1 MQLKL
6 DRIELP
12 IFKGDLVEWNSF
24 KDLFIILI
32 HNNDQIDNTLKL
44 HQLRSHLRGTA
55 FDTIKGY
62 QLIGANY
69 AAAWE
74 DLLKRYDRT
83 DNIIQE
89 YIKKFIEMPILGHQT
104 NYQKFATTN
113 GKIRLSTMQWKSSII
128 PLPNI
133 QKIESW

>member
-113 GKIRLSTMQWKSSII
+113 GKIVHYAMEII
-128 PLPNI
+128 DYTIAKHSKN
-133 QKIESW
+133 